1 MNPPR
6 VLFLGRTTL
15 DATYSLDRLPAED
28 TKVYATHFHAA
39 PGGPALNAAITN
51 SLLGGKSLLISAVGG
66 GPWSIPVRAA
76 IERHRISLLD
86 LAANTGYQTPL
97 TTVLVNSASAT
108 RTIVNP
114 PIDNEWVPLVPKSP
128 IDTEWVPLVPKPPID
143 TEWVPL
149 VRGPHGQV
157 FVRGVEIPSIWGPG
171 KPQTSTGHIPQQSLP
186 ADWAPLPRVLLTDGF
201 HLAETLPFLAAC
213 RNAGS
218 ALCLD
223 GGSWKPGTE
232 QLAPLLTAAICSE
245 RFTVPGQPSPSFA
258 VPDQPSPSLADP
270 AQPSPSL
277 ASPDALFDWFSSRG
291 VPCIALTRGPRP
303 ILCWERGRRFQIDI
317 AQINAADTL
326 AAGDVLHGTFAH
338 FFASGHDFEPSLRRA
353 AQIATLSCLST
364 GAESWAGQELAV
376 AYNKCSKQV

>member
-1 MNPPR
+1 MPPRFRTINIKAMNPPR

-15 DATYSLDRLPAED
+15 DATYRLDRLPAED

-76 IERHRISLLD
+76 LERHRISLLD
-86 LAANTGYQTPL
+86 LAANTDYQTPL

-114 PIDNEWVPLVPKSP
+114 PIDNDWVPQ
-128 IDTEWVPLVPKPPID
+128 VPKPPID

-157 FVRGVEIPSIWGPG
+157 LVRGVEIPSIWGPG
-171 KPQTSTGHIPQQSLP
+171 KIQSSDDASLQQSLP
-186 ADWAPLPRVLLTDGF
+186 ADFAPLPRFLLTDGF
-201 HLAETLPFLAAC
+201 HLAEALPFLAAC
-213 RNAGS
+213 RNAGT

-223 GGSWKPGTE
+223 GGSWKPGTDE
-232 QLAPLLTAAICSE
+232 LAPLLTAAICSE
-245 RFTVPGQPSPSFA
+245 RFTIPELTDPSQSVPE
-258 VPDQPSPSLADP
+258 LA
-270 AQPSPSL
+270 
-277 ASPDALFDWFSSRG
+277 ASPDTLFDWFSSRG

-303 ILCWERGRRFQIDI
+303 ILCWERGRRFQIEI
-317 AQINAADTL
+317 APINATDTL
-326 AAGDVLHGTFAH
+326 AAGDILHGAFAH
-338 FFASGHDFEPSLRRA
+338 YFASGHDFEPALRRA
-353 AQIATLSCLST
+353 AHIATLSCQST
-364 GAESWAGQELAV
+364 GTESWAGQAASAFINNSDSE
-376 AYNKCSKQV
+376 SE

>member
-15 DATYSLDRLPAED
+15 DATYRLDRLPGED

-39 PGGPALNAAITN
+39 PGGPALNAAITH
-51 SLLGGKSLLISAVGG
+51 SLLGGRSLFISAVGG

-76 IERHRISLLD
+76 LERHHISLLD
-86 LAANTGYQTPL
+86 LAVNTAYETPL
-97 TTVLVNSASAT
+97 TTVLVNSANAS

-114 PIDNEWVPLVPKSP
+114 PISTLPLP
-128 IDTEWVPLVPKPPID
+128 PLPATI
-143 TEWVPL
+143 EL
-149 VRGPHGQV
+149 
-157 FVRGVEIPSIWGPG
+157 
-171 KPQTSTGHIPQQSLP
+171 SLP
-186 ADWAPLPRVLLTDGF
+186 ADWAPLPHILLTDGF
-201 HLAETLPFLAAC
+201 HLVETLPYLAAC

-245 RFTVPGQPSPSFA
+245 RFTVPGH
-258 VPDQPSPSLADP
+258 ADHN
-270 AQPSPSL
+270 
-277 ASPDALFDWFSSRG
+277 ALFDWFSSRG

-317 AQINAADTL
+317 AQINAVDTL
-326 AAGDVLHGTFAH
+326 GAGDVLHGAFAH
-338 FFASGHDFEPSLRRA
+338 CFASGLDFEPALRRA
-353 AQIATLSCLST
+353 AQIATLSCQST
-364 GAESWAGQELAV
+364 GAESWAEQALVVASDPGLQQET
-376 AYNKCSKQV
+376 Q